1 MSLKFCL
8 PGLPAVHLNVLGA
21 QVVLPCT
28 AVTSVSGG
36 RWVAE
41 IYGCNLEVLEN
52 PKLVE
57 VALRDAVL
65 KLGAAPAGIQSTVYK
80 FYPQGLSAA
89 ILSPVAAVMI
99 HTWPEDNASAALDLY
114 FYKRDVDPEAVLRGL
129 ARAFGAQEESAF
141 RFWRG
146 GEHEIKRRRQES
158 PSKNG
163 L

>member
-1 MSLKFCL
+1 
-8 PGLPAVHLNVLGA
+8 
-21 QVVLPCT
+21 
-28 AVTSVSGG
+28 VTTITGG

-57 VALRDAVL
+57 VALRDAVI
-65 KLGAAPAGIQSTVYK
+65 KLGAPPGSVQATVYK

-99 HTWPEDNASAALDLY
+99 HTWPEDDASAALDLY
-114 FYKRDVDPEAVLRGL
+114 FYKPDVDPESVLRGL
-129 ARAFGAQEESAF
+129 ARAFGAREESAF

-146 GEHEIKRRRQES
+146 GEHEIKRRSQANSS
-158 PSKNG
+158 PANS
-163 L
+163 

>member
-1 MSLKFCL
+1 M
-8 PGLPAVHLNVLGA
+8 
-21 QVVLPCT
+21 T
-28 AVTSVSGG
+28 TVTGG

-57 VALRDAVL
+57 VALRDAVI
-65 KLGAAPAGIQSTVYK
+65 KLGAPSGSVQATVYK

-99 HTWPEDNASAALDLY
+99 HTWPEDDASAALDLY
-114 FYKRDVDPEAVLRGL
+114 FYKPDVDPESVLSGL
-129 ARAFGAQEESAF
+129 ARAFGAREESAF

-146 GEHEIKRRRQES
+146 SEHDIKRRAQGQDS
-158 PSKNG
+158 KQPSQS
-163 L
+163 

>member
-1 MSLKFCL
+1 MLGYF
-8 PGLPAVHLNVLGA
+8 AVS
-21 QVVLPCT
+21 T
-28 AVTSVSGG
+28 ISGG

-57 VALRDAVL
+57 LALRDAVF
-65 KLGAAPAGIQSTVYK
+65 KLGAPPGSVQATVYK

-89 ILSPVAAVMI
+89 VLSPVAAVMM
-99 HTWPEDNASAALDLY
+99 HTWPEDKASAALDLY
-114 FYKRDVDPEAVLRGL
+114 FYKHDVDPESVLRGL

-146 GEHEIKRRRQES
+146 NEHEIKRRTQAAQAS
-158 PSKNG
+158 DSS
-163 L
+163 

>member
-1 MSLKFCL
+1 MLAC
-8 PGLPAVHLNVLGA
+8 
-21 QVVLPCT
+21 
-28 AVTSVSGG
+28 TSVTTISGG

-57 VALRDAVL
+57 LALRDAVL
-65 KLGAAPAGIQSTVYK
+65 KLGAPPGSVQSTVYK

-114 FYKRDVDPEAVLRGL
+114 FYKHDVDPEAVLRGL

-146 GEHEIKRRRQES
+146 GEHEIKRRVQEARS
-158 PSKNG
+158 DVR
-163 L
+163 

>member
-1 MSLKFCL
+1 M
-8 PGLPAVHLNVLGA
+8 
-21 QVVLPCT
+21 T
-28 AVTSVSGG
+28 AISGG

-57 VALRDAVL
+57 VALRDAVI
-65 KLGAAPAGIQSTVYK
+65 KLGAPPGSVQATVYK

-99 HTWPEDNASAALDLY
+99 HTWPEDDASAALDLY
-114 FYKRDVDPEAVLRGL
+114 FYKTEVDPESVLRGL
-129 ARAFGAQEESAF
+129 ARAFGAREESAF

-146 GEHEIKRRRQES
+146 GEHEIKRRTQS
-158 PSKNG
+158 NSSKSDS
-163 L
+163 

>member
-1 MSLKFCL
+1 ML
-8 PGLPAVHLNVLGA
+8 AYI
-21 QVVLPCT
+21 
-28 AVTSVSGG
+28 AVTGISGG

-57 VALRDAVL
+57 LALRDAVL
-65 KLGAAPAGIQSTVYK
+65 KLGAPPGSVQSTVYR

-129 ARAFGAQEESAF
+129 ARAFRAQEESAF
-141 RFWRG
+141 RLWRG
-146 GEHEIKRRRQES
+146 GEHQIRRRGQEAS
-158 PSKNG
+158 SQ
-163 L
+163 